1 VRQDKSKRKIDS
13 AYDLRVDIDHDHNNV
28 NSAVYLAQQGSTVT
42 VNYTFL
48 WTYLI
53 ADHHSSSHVAQKPSM
68 IIISSV

>member
-1 VRQDKSKRKIDS
+1 MRCDRTKANGKLTVH
-13 AYDLRVDIDHDHNNV
+13 DLRVDIDHDHNV